1 MEEEK
6 IPLDKNNPDSIYNW
20 LGLKIKS
27 PSFRNIIK
35 DFIDDNCSLFIDVDE
50 NTFQQGQLFNEFT
63 QLIENILGDLLLE
76 GGITQE
82 QFLTAAER
90 GLNDPNYKKYFD
102 QLLNFSDY
110 TYFKK
115 MMTQRNYHLIQ
126 EVEKEMEKKQK
137 EKEMKKKEEM
147 EKKLQNENKGKNKK
161 ERNLEEEEQRKL
173 LYQMLNKEEEEDLQ
187 KAIQK
192 SLEIEEERRRIAV
205 IEEEELKRVLKQSL
219 LESNKAKSNNDEKK
233 PDAKTEEKNEPKKE
247 EKKED
252 KKEDKKP
259 EPKKEE
265 FKIQKN
271 DMINFEQKEKP
282 ISDTPS
288 ISTNKNSF
296 NIISNNDNFQVSG
309 NIQKEEPKP
318 NKSNYVISGGK
329 GFEFKVESQKSDF
342 GISSL
347 TPTTIPGV
355 TKNPNPYARPSP
367 SPQTNPNPYAR
378 PSPSPQTNPNPYARP
393 SPSPQSNTNLK
404 VDNSHIIKQDLIDD
418 APEPINNE
426 KKKTNDTPI
435 INNQPN
441 ENKND
446 NKKSVNLLQFEDNTK
461 EENIIMANE
470 IKGEK
475 ASDII
480 KNTLNENKIKEDK
493 DDGGLLIDD
502 EEEDANNFK
511 PNNGPKTNTFIDK
524 TKDINL
530 GKLRLGKD
538 GGNFLNNFRDMSN
551 YEKGGMERMEKQLRG
566 TQYKSVVDNQNE
578 DDDYQNKLREVE
590 NEKQAK
596 LREYREYLLKMKK
609 EKREN
614 KAKEVLSPE
623 ELAKLESKK
632 RLAEQLKA
640 KRK

>member
-20 LGLKIKS
+20 LALKIKS

-63 QLIENILGDLLLE
+63 QLIENILGDLLSE

-110 TYFKK
+110 TFFKK

-137 EKEMKKKEEM
+137 EKEIKKKEEM
-147 EKKLQNENKGKNKK
+147 EKKLQNETRKNKK

-219 LESNKAKSNNDEKK
+219 LESNKAKLNNDEKK
-233 PDAKTEEKNEPKKE
+233 PETKTEEKNEPKKE
-247 EKKED
+247 EKK
-252 KKEDKKP
+252 P
-259 EPKKEE
+259 EPKKED

-282 ISDTPS
+282 TSDTPS
-288 ISTNKNSF
+288 ISSNKNSF

-309 NIQKEEPKP
+309 SIQKEESKP
-318 NKSNYVISGGK
+318 NKPSYVISGGK

-342 GISSL
+342 GISSS
-347 TPTTIPGV
+347 TPTTVTGI

-367 SPQTNPNPYAR
+367 SPQ
-378 PSPSPQTNPNPYARP
+378 
-393 SPSPQSNTNLK
+393 SNQNLK
-404 VDNSHIIKQDLIDD
+404 VDNSHIIKQDLIDNE
-418 APEPINNE
+418 PETINNG
-426 KKKTNDTPI
+426 KKLDNENPI

-446 NKKSVNLLQFEDNTK
+446 NKKSINLLQFEDNTK

-493 DDGGLLIDD
+493 DDDGLLIDD

-530 GKLRLGKD
+530 GKLKLGKD
-538 GGNFLNNFRDMSN
+538 GGNFLNNFRDMSS

-566 TQYKSVVDNQNE
+566 AQLKSVLDNQNE

>member
-20 LGLKIKS
+20 LALKIKN

-35 DFIDDNCSLFIDVDE
+35 DFIDDNCSLFIDVEE

-110 TYFKK
+110 TFFKK

-137 EKEMKKKEEM
+137 EKEIKKKE
-147 EKKLQNENKGKNKK
+147 QNETKGKNKK

-219 LESNKAKSNNDEKK
+219 LESTKAKLNNDEKK
-233 PDAKTEEKNEPKKE
+233 PETKIEEKNEPKKE
-247 EKKED
+247 EKKA
-252 KKEDKKP
+252 
-259 EPKKEE
+259 EPKKED

-282 ISDTPS
+282 TSDTPS

-318 NKSNYVISGGK
+318 NMPNYAISGGK

-342 GISSL
+342 GISSS
-347 TPTTIPGV
+347 TPTTIAGI

-367 SPQTNPNPYAR
+367 SQQINPN
-378 PSPSPQTNPNPYARP
+378 QYARP
-393 SPSPQSNTNLK
+393 SPSPQSNPNLK
-404 VDNSHIIKQDLIDD
+404 VDNSHIIKQDLIDNE
-418 APEPINNE
+418 PEPKNNG
-426 KKKTNDTPI
+426 KKLDNENPI
-435 INNQPN
+435 INSQPD

-493 DDGGLLIDD
+493 DDDGLLIDD

-538 GGNFLNNFRDMSN
+538 GGNFLNNFRDMSS

-566 TQYKSVVDNQNE
+566 TQLKSVLDNQNE

>member
-1 MEEEK
+1 MEQEK

-20 LGLKIKS
+20 LALKIKS

-110 TYFKK
+110 TFFKN
-115 MMTQRNYHLIQ
+115 MMTHRNYQLIK
-126 EVEKEMEKKQK
+126 EVEEEIEKKQK
-137 EKEMKKKEEM
+137 EKEIKKKEEM
-147 EKKLQNENKGKNKK
+147 EKNLENEIKGKNKK
-161 ERNLEEEEQRKL
+161 ERALEEEEHRKL

-187 KAIQK
+187 KAIQN

-219 LESNKAKSNNDEKK
+219 LESNKLKTNNNEKK
-233 PDAKTEEKNEPKKE
+233 PEAKIEEKNEPKTE
-247 EKKED
+247 EKKE
-252 KKEDKKP
+252 EKKP

-271 DMINFEQKEKP
+271 DMINFELKEKP

-309 NIQKEEPKP
+309 CMTKEEPKP
-318 NKSNYVISGGK
+318 NKPNYAISEGK
-329 GFEFKVESQKSDF
+329 GFEFTVESQKSNF
-342 GISSL
+342 GISSS
-347 TPTTIPGV
+347 TPTTIPGII
-355 TKNPNPYARPSP
+355 KKPNPYVRPSP
-367 SPQTNPNPYAR
+367 SPQTSQNPYSR
-378 PSPSPQTNPNPYARP
+378 PSAP
-393 SPSPQSNTNLK
+393 PQSNPNLK
-404 VDNSHIIKQDLIDD
+404 VDNSHIINQDLIDD
-418 APEPINNE
+418 APEPKNNE
-426 KKKTNDTPI
+426 KKLINDSPI

-441 ENKND
+441 DNKNE
-446 NKKSVNLLQFEDNTK
+446 NKKSVKLLQFEDNTK
-461 EENIIMANE
+461 EENIIMAKE

-480 KNTLNENKIKEDK
+480 KNSLNENRIKEDK
-493 DDGGLLIDD
+493 DDEGLLIDD

-524 TKDINL
+524 SKDINL
-530 GKLRLGKD
+530 GKVRLGKD
-538 GGNFLNNFRDMSN
+538 GGNFPNNFRDMSN
-551 YEKGGMERMEKQLRG
+551 
-566 TQYKSVVDNQNE
+566 
-578 DDDYQNKLREVE
+578 
-590 NEKQAK
+590 
-596 LREYREYLLKMKK
+596 
-609 EKREN
+609 
-614 KAKEVLSPE
+614 
-623 ELAKLESKK
+623 
-632 RLAEQLKA
+632 
-640 KRK
+640 

>member
-1 MEEEK
+1 MEQEK

-20 LGLKIKS
+20 LALKIKS

-110 TYFKK
+110 TFFKN
-115 MMTQRNYHLIQ
+115 MMTHRNYQLIK
-126 EVEKEMEKKQK
+126 EVEEEIEKKQK
-137 EKEMKKKEEM
+137 EKEIKKKEEM
-147 EKKLQNENKGKNKK
+147 EKNLENEIKGKNKK
-161 ERNLEEEEQRKL
+161 ERALEEEEHRKL

-187 KAIQK
+187 KAIQN

-219 LESNKAKSNNDEKK
+219 LESNKLKTNNNEKK
-233 PDAKTEEKNEPKKE
+233 PEAKIEEKNEPKTE
-247 EKKED
+247 EKKE
-252 KKEDKKP
+252 EKKP

-271 DMINFEQKEKP
+271 DMINFELKEKP

-309 NIQKEEPKP
+309 CMTKEEPKP
-318 NKSNYVISGGK
+318 NKPNYAISEGK
-329 GFEFKVESQKSDF
+329 GFEFTVESQKSNF
-342 GISSL
+342 GISSS
-347 TPTTIPGV
+347 TPTTIPGII
-355 TKNPNPYARPSP
+355 KKPNPYVPPSP
-367 SPQTNPNPYAR
+367 SPQTSQNPYSR
-378 PSPSPQTNPNPYARP
+378 PSAP
-393 SPSPQSNTNLK
+393 PQSNPNLK
-404 VDNSHIIKQDLIDD
+404 VDNSHIINQDLIDD
-418 APEPINNE
+418 APEPKNNE
-426 KKKTNDTPI
+426 KKLINDSPI

-441 ENKND
+441 DNKNE
-446 NKKSVNLLQFEDNTK
+446 NKKSVKLLQFEDNTK
-461 EENIIMANE
+461 EENIIMAKE

-480 KNTLNENKIKEDK
+480 KNSLNENRIKEDK
-493 DDGGLLIDD
+493 DDEGLLIDD

-511 PNNGPKTNTFIDK
+511 SNNGPKTNTFIDK
-524 TKDINL
+524 SKDINL
-530 GKLRLGKD
+530 GKVRLGKD
-538 GGNFLNNFRDMSN
+538 GGNFPNNFRDMSN
-551 YEKGGMERMEKQLRG
+551 YEKGGMERMEKQLKG
-566 TQYKSVVDNQNE
+566 TQFKSVLDNQNE

-596 LREYREYLLKMKK
+596 LREYREYLLKMK

-623 ELAKLESKK
+623 ELTKLESKK